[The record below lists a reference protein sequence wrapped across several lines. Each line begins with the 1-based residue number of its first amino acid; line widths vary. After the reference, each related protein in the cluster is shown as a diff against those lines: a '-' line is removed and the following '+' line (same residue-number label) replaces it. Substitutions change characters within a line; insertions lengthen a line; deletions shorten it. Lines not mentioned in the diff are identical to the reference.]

1 MRLRITIKTLWV
13 ERVFNNSQ
21 RRRWAVRKRF
31 ILILL
36 GMFLGL
42 AHVCAEASQEANNSR
57 MPDSMTTQLRHS
69 IGKQRAPGLTTV
81 YSGSLK
87 ENLSRIAKNYGWK
100 EVVWLVDS
108 DYQWVGQVTMQEKNV
123 YSLLTRILKNYPLQA
138 IFYEGN
144 HVLVI
149 TPRNV

>member
-1 MRLRITIKTLWV
+1 MRLRITIKTLWF

-21 RRRWAVRKRF
+21 RRRWAVRKGPL
-31 ILILL
+31 LILL
-36 GMFLGL
+36 GMYLALGN
-42 AHVCAEASQEANNSR
+42 AYAETSQEENNIRMSDSKMTQQRHWTEKQEISR
-57 MPDSMTTQLRHS
+57 S
-69 IGKQRAPGLTTV
+69 ATV

-100 EVVWLVDS
+100 EVVWLVDT
-108 DYQWVGQVTMQEKNV
+108 DYQWVGQVTIQEKNI

-138 IFYEGN
+138 VFYEGN